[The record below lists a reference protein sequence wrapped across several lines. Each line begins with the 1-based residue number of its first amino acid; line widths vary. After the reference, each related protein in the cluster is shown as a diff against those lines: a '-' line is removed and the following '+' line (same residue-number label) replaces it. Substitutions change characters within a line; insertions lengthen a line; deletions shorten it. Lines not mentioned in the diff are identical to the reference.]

1 MAVARY
7 GTVEQKVRQVVASL
21 GDDVHYMFKNW
32 AQANEEIDR
41 LVGPTVI
48 FVLPP
53 SGTLD
58 MHYSM
63 VRDYPECQI
72 AFVTSTDFDFEGAE
86 NDNLVEQMKRLCVRF
101 LVALNHSGLFELVEG
116 AVPYRVL
123 YDTFDEN
130 VTGIAITLTLQEEE
144 GIIACANQYRSTDE
158 EESEE
163 EETEDDESEEG

>member
-53 SGTLD
+53 SGTLNI
-58 MHYSM
+58 HYSQ

-101 LVALNHSGLFELVEG
+101 LVAINHSGLFEPIEG
-116 AVPYRVL
+116 AVTYRVL

-144 GIIACANQYRSTDE
+144 GIVACAEQYRLTDE
-158 EESEE
+158 A
-163 EETEDDESEEG
+163 EEGEE